1 MIAVD
6 TNVLLRLLIHDD
18 ARQKET
24 VDRLLQAAR
33 EQGEVCLVS
42 NPVLCEI
49 EWVLTRTYRAK
60 RRDCAVAFQGLL
72 EDPFFVFEDRSA
84 VGRALVLFQEGRASF
99 ADYLIGEIGQTQ
111 EARTT
116 LTFDRDLAGH
126 PGFTV
131 LG

>member
-1 MIAVD
+1 MIAAD

-18 ARQKET
+18 PRQKEI
-24 VDRLLQAAR
+24 VDRLLQSAR

-49 EWVLTRTYRAK
+49 EWVLARSYSAK
-60 RRDCAVAFQGLL
+60 RKDCAVAFQGFL

-84 VGRALVLFQEGRASF
+84 VGRALLFFQEGKASF
-99 ADYLIGEIGQTQ
+99 ADYLIGETAQTW

-116 LTFDRDLAGH
+116 FTFDRDLAGQ